1 MIFAIKN
8 INVAQANLLMN
19 DFCAGLPSPLA
30 LLGFGD
36 AIARRLGLTPWSV
49 GVIPVIHNVLAS
61 PGRTKP
67 EMQYKGSAF
76 SPVETV
82 EDFTGYINISML
94 LDIPEHESAAA
105 LRDLILLLRICG
117 GTIQNDTIDVVDI
130 TSDGS
135 AFRGFHRGFA
145 MVRPGED
152 RAKMTTTGATEELR
166 LFARELFP
174 AEKQP
179 GSGWHVP
186 SAVGYRLI
194 EDPETVPVRS
204 KTRSKTVPHV
214 FAEPMLGIA
223 ELISVRNARLTGLLN
238 EDLTSLFW
246 RWHAD
251 GTHVVGHPSYHP
263 LYTSTHKE

>member
-8 INVAQANLLMN
+8 IKVARANLLMN

-36 AIARRLGLTPWSV
+36 AIARQLGLTPWSV
-49 GVIPVIHNVLAS
+49 GVIPVIHGVSAS
-61 PGRTKP
+61 SGRTKP
-67 EMQYKGSAF
+67 EMQYKGGVF

-82 EDFTGYINISML
+82 EDLTGYINISML
-94 LDIPEHESAAA
+94 LDIPDLESAAT
-105 LRDLILLLRICG
+105 LRDLIPLLRICG
-117 GTIQNDTIDVVDI
+117 GTIQNNTIDVVDV

-145 MVRPGED
+145 MVHPGED
-152 RAKMTTTGATEELR
+152 RAKMTTTGVTEELR

-174 AEKQP
+174 AERQP

-194 EDPETVPVRS
+194 EDPETVPMRS

-223 ELISVRNARLTGLLN
+223 ELISVRNARLTSLLN
-238 EDLTSLFW
+238 NDLESFFW

-251 GTHVVGHPSYHP
+251 GAHVVGHPSYHP
-263 LYTSTHKE
+263 SYTSTPKD

>member
-19 DFCAGLPSPLA
+19 DFCAGLPSPMA
-30 LLGFGD
+30 LLGFAD

-49 GVIPVIHNVLAS
+49 GVIPVIHNVSAS
-61 PGRTKP
+61 SGRTKP
-67 EMQYKGSAF
+67 EMQYKKSSF

-82 EDFTGYINISML
+82 EDFTGYIGLSML
-94 LDIPEHESAAA
+94 LDIPGFESAAD
-105 LRDLILLLRICG
+105 LRDLIPLLRICG
-117 GTIQNDTIDVVDI
+117 GTIQNDTVDVTDV

-135 AFRGFHRGFA
+135 AFRGFHRGFT
-145 MVRPGED
+145 MVRSEGD

-166 LFARELFP
+166 LFAREIFP
-174 AEKQP
+174 VERQP

-204 KTRSKTVPHV
+204 KTRSNSVPHV

-223 ELISVRNARLTGLLN
+223 ELISIRNTRLTGLLN
-238 EDLTSLFW
+238 ENLTSLFW

-263 LYTSTHKE
+263 SYTSTLKE

>member
-8 INVAQANLLMN
+8 IKVARANLLMN

-30 LLGFGD
+30 LLGFGN
-36 AIARRLGLTPWSV
+36 AIARRLELTHWSV
-49 GVIPVIHNVLAS
+49 GVIPVIHRVSAS
-61 PGRTKP
+61 SGRTKP

-82 EDFTGYINISML
+82 EDFTGYISISML
-94 LDIPEHESAAA
+94 LDIPEFESAAD
-105 LRDLILLLRICG
+105 LRDLIPLLRICG
-117 GTIQNDTIDVVDI
+117 GIIQNETIDVTDV

-145 MVRPGED
+145 MVRPSED
-152 RAKMTTTGATEELR
+152 RAKITTTGATEELR
-166 LFARELFP
+166 SFARELFP
-174 AEKQP
+174 AERQP

-194 EDPETVPVRS
+194 EDPQTVPMRS

-223 ELISVRNARLTGLLN
+223 ELISVRNPRLTSLLN
-238 EDLTSLFW
+238 DDLTPLFW

-251 GTHVVGHPSYHP
+251 GTHVVGHPSFHP
-263 LYTSTHKE
+263 SHTSNPKD